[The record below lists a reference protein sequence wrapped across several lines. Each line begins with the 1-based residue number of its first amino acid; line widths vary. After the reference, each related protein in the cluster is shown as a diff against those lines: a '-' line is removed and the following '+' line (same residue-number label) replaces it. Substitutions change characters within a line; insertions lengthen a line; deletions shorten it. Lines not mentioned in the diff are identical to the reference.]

1 MTDTPKVT
9 DTPKGNVPNWKRGV
23 KMQQILI
30 SKKQDKKTIALLEN
44 GKLQEVYEEKEDSK
58 RLEGNIYLGK
68 VKDILP
74 GMQAAFVDIG
84 EEKNTFI
91 HIKDVLPKVSKIT
104 GNKNEDLDKYNIKD
118 YIKRN
123 SNILV
128 QVKKDATNLKGAKIS
143 TDLHIPGRFVVVMP
157 KDNFITVSQKIEDE
171 NERKRLINIA
181 KKTIKSDVGIIIR
194 TAAEGKDENIIKK
207 DIEQTINKWNNIKLQ
222 SENLKENEIPKV
234 LYKNNSIIEKIL
246 LDTVDNGIERIL
258 VDEIQM
264 LEEVQK
270 ILKNIDENNKVS
282 VELKQTDNLLDMY
295 DTDDQIEKLSARKI
309 WLKCGGFITIDKTE
323 ALTAIDV
330 NSGKFTGKQNLEETV
345 LKVNEEAS
353 CEIARQLRLRD
364 IGGIII
370 IDYIDMQETKSRQQV
385 LETLEKALKK
395 DRSKTQ
401 VIEFTKLN
409 LLEMTRKHMF
419 S

>member
-1 MTDTPKVT
+1 
-9 DTPKGNVPNWKRGV
+9 
-23 KMQQILI
+23 MQEILI
-30 SKKQDKKTIALLEN
+30 SKKKDKKIIALLEDGN
-44 GKLQEVYEEKEDSK
+44 LQEVYEEKEDSK

-171 NERKRLINIA
+171 SERKRLTSIA
-181 KKTIKSDVGIIIR
+181 KETIKSDIGLIIR
-194 TAAEGKDENIIKK
+194 TAAEGKSEEVIKK
-207 DIEQTINKWNNIKLQ
+207 DIEQTTQKWDDIKKE
-222 SENLKENEIPKV
+222 SENLKVNEIPKV

-258 VDEIQM
+258 VDDTNTF
-264 LEEVQK
+264 EEVQK
-270 ILKNIDENNKVS
+270 ILRNIDENNKVK
-282 VELKQTDNLLDMY
+282 VELKQTDNLLDIY
-295 DTDDQIEKLSARKI
+295 DTDDKIEKLNSRKV

-370 IDYIDMQETKSRQQV
+370 IDYIDMQEAKSREQV
-385 LETLEKALKK
+385 LKTLRQALKK

>member
-1 MTDTPKVT
+1 
-9 DTPKGNVPNWKRGV
+9 
-23 KMQQILI
+23 MQEILI
-30 SKKQDKKTIALLEN
+30 SKKEDKKTIAILEN
-44 GKLQEVYEEKEDSK
+44 AKLEEVYEEREESK

-91 HIKDVLPKVSKIT
+91 HIKDVLPKISKIT

-118 YIKRN
+118 YIKKDT
-123 SNILV
+123 SILV

-171 NERKRLINIA
+171 SEKERLINIA
-181 KKTIKSDVGIIIR
+181 KETIKNDVGLIIR

-207 DIEQTINKWNNIKLQ
+207 DIEQTIKKWNDIKKE
-222 SENLKENEIPKV
+222 SESLKENEIPKV
-234 LYKNNSIIEKIL
+234 LYKNDSIIEKIL
-246 LDTVDNGIERIL
+246 LDTVDNGIQRVI
-258 VDEIQM
+258 VDDTQM
-264 LEEVQK
+264 LEDIK
-270 ILKNIDENNKVS
+270 RILKNIDESNNVN

-370 IDYIDMQETKSRQQV
+370 IDYIDMQEAKSREQV
-385 LETLEKALKK
+385 LETLKQALKK

-419 S
+419 SEN

>member
-1 MTDTPKVT
+1 
-9 DTPKGNVPNWKRGV
+9 
-23 KMQQILI
+23 MQEILI
-30 SKKQDKKTIALLEN
+30 SKKEDKKTIAILEN
-44 GKLQEVYEEKEDSK
+44 AKLEEVYEERDESK

-91 HIKDVLPKVSKIT
+91 HIKDVLPKISKIT

-118 YIKRN
+118 YIKKDT
-123 SNILV
+123 SILV

-171 NERKRLINIA
+171 NERERLINIA
-181 KKTIKSDVGIIIR
+181 KETIKNDIGLIIR

-207 DIEQTINKWNNIKLQ
+207 DIEQTIKKWNDIKKE
-222 SENLKENEIPKV
+222 SESLKENEIPKV
-234 LYKNNSIIEKIL
+234 LYKNDSIIEKIL
-246 LDTVDNGIERIL
+246 LDTVDNGIQRVI
-258 VDEIQM
+258 VDDTQM
-264 LEEVQK
+264 LEDIK
-270 ILKNIDENNKVS
+270 RILKNIDESNKVN

-370 IDYIDMQETKSRQQV
+370 IDYIDMQEAKSREQV
-385 LETLEKALKK
+385 LETLKQALKK

-419 S
+419 SEN

>member
-1 MTDTPKVT
+1 
-9 DTPKGNVPNWKRGV
+9 
-23 KMQQILI
+23 MQEILI
-30 SKKQDKKTIALLEN
+30 SKKENKKTIAILED
-44 GKLQEVYEEKEDSK
+44 GKLEEVYEEKEDSK

-91 HIKDVLPKVSKIT
+91 HIKDVLPKVSKVT

-118 YIKRN
+118 YIKKD
-123 SNILV
+123 SSILV

-181 KKTIKSDVGIIIR
+181 KETIKSDIGLIIR
-194 TAAEGKDENIIKK
+194 TAAEGKEEDIIKK
-207 DIEQTINKWNNIKLQ
+207 DIEQTIKKWNDIKLQ
-222 SENLKENEIPKV
+222 SENLKENKIPKV
-234 LYKNNSIIEKIL
+234 LYKNNSIIEKFL
-246 LDTVDNGIERIL
+246 LDTVDNGIERIF
-258 VDEIQM
+258 VDDIQM
-264 LEEVQK
+264 LEEIQK
-270 ILKNIDENNKVS
+270 KLKNIDESNKVKL
-282 VELKQTDNLLDMY
+282 ELKQTDNLLDMY
-295 DTDDQIEKLSARKI
+295 DTDDQIEKLGARKI

-370 IDYIDMQETKSRQQV
+370 IDYIDMQEAKSREQV
-385 LETLEKALKK
+385 LKTLKQALKK

-419 S
+419 SEK

>member
-1 MTDTPKVT
+1 
-9 DTPKGNVPNWKRGV
+9 
-23 KMQQILI
+23 MQEII
-30 SKKQDKKTIALLEN
+30 INIDNKKDKLVAIMEN
-44 GKLQEVYEEKEDSK
+44 GKLIEKYQESENQR
-58 RLEGNIYLGK
+58 RLEGNIYIGK
-68 VKDILP
+68 VENVLL

-295 DTDDQIEKLSARKI
+295 DTDDQIEKLSSRKI

-370 IDYIDMQETKSRQQV
+370 IDYIDMQEAKSREQV
-385 LETLEKALKK
+385 LKTLRQALKK

>member
-1 MTDTPKVT
+1 
-9 DTPKGNVPNWKRGV
+9 
-23 KMQQILI
+23 
-30 SKKQDKKTIALLEN
+30 
-44 GKLQEVYEEKEDSK
+44 
-58 RLEGNIYLGK
+58 
-68 VKDILP
+68 
-74 GMQAAFVDIG
+74 
-84 EEKNTFI
+84 
-91 HIKDVLPKVSKIT
+91 
-104 GNKNEDLDKYNIKD
+104 
-118 YIKRN
+118 
-123 SNILV
+123 
-128 QVKKDATNLKGAKIS
+128 
-143 TDLHIPGRFVVVMP
+143 
-157 KDNFITVSQKIEDE
+157 
-171 NERKRLINIA
+171 
-181 KKTIKSDVGIIIR
+181 
-194 TAAEGKDENIIKK
+194 
-207 DIEQTINKWNNIKLQ
+207 
-222 SENLKENEIPKV
+222 
-234 LYKNNSIIEKIL
+234 
-246 LDTVDNGIERIL
+246 
-258 VDEIQM
+258 M

-295 DTDDQIEKLSARKI
+295 DTDDQIEKLSSRKI

-370 IDYIDMQETKSRQQV
+370 IDYIDMQEAKSREQV
-385 LETLEKALKK
+385 LKTLRQALKK

>member
-1 MTDTPKVT
+1 
-9 DTPKGNVPNWKRGV
+9 
-23 KMQQILI
+23 MQEILI
-30 SKKQDKKTIALLEN
+30 SKKKDKKIIALLEDGN
-44 GKLQEVYEEKEDSK
+44 LQEVYEEKEDSK

-171 NERKRLINIA
+171 SERKRLTSIA
-181 KKTIKSDVGIIIR
+181 KETIKSDIGLIIR
-194 TAAEGKDENIIKK
+194 TAAEGKSEEVIKK
-207 DIEQTINKWNNIKLQ
+207 DIKQTTQKWDDIKKE
-222 SENLKENEIPKV
+222 SENLKVNEIPKV

-258 VDEIQM
+258 VDDTNTF
-264 LEEVQK
+264 EEVQK
-270 ILKNIDENNKVS
+270 ILRNIDENNKVK
-282 VELKQTDNLLDMY
+282 VELKQTDNLLDIY
-295 DTDDQIEKLSARKI
+295 DTDDKIEKLNSRKV

-370 IDYIDMQETKSRQQV
+370 IDYIDMQEAKSREQV
-385 LETLEKALKK
+385 LKTLRQALKK

>member
-1 MTDTPKVT
+1 MGRARKEQ
-9 DTPKGNVPNWKRGV
+9 
-23 KMQQILI
+23 KMQEILI
-30 SKKQDKKTIALLEN
+30 SKKKDKKIIALLEDGN
-44 GKLQEVYEEKEDSK
+44 LQEVYEEKEDSK

-171 NERKRLINIA
+171 SERKRLTSIA
-181 KKTIKSDVGIIIR
+181 KETIKSDIGLIIR
-194 TAAEGKDENIIKK
+194 TAAEGKSEEVIKK
-207 DIEQTINKWNNIKLQ
+207 DIEQTTQKWDDIKKE
-222 SENLKENEIPKV
+222 SENLKVNEIPKV

-258 VDEIQM
+258 VDDTNTF
-264 LEEVQK
+264 EEVQK
-270 ILKNIDENNKVS
+270 ILRNIDENNKVK
-282 VELKQTDNLLDMY
+282 VELKQTDNLLDIY
-295 DTDDQIEKLSARKI
+295 DTDDKIEKLNSRKV

-370 IDYIDMQETKSRQQV
+370 IDYIDMQEAKSREQV
-385 LETLEKALKK
+385 LKTLRQALKK

>member
-1 MTDTPKVT
+1 MTDFPL
-9 DTPKGNVPNWKRGV
+9 GNVPNGKGKKGA
-23 KMQQILI
+23 KMQEILI
-30 SKKQDKKTIALLEN
+30 SKKEDKKTIAILEN
-44 GKLQEVYEEKEDSK
+44 AKLEEVYEEREESK

-91 HIKDVLPKVSKIT
+91 HIKDVLPKISKIT

-118 YIKRN
+118 YIKKDT
-123 SNILV
+123 SILV
-128 QVKKDATNLKGAKIS
+128 QVKKDATSLKGAKIS

-171 NERKRLINIA
+171 NERERLINIA
-181 KKTIKSDVGIIIR
+181 KETIKNDMGLIIR

-207 DIEQTINKWNNIKLQ
+207 DIEQTIKKWNDIKKE
-222 SENLKENEIPKV
+222 SESLKENEIPKV
-234 LYKNNSIIEKIL
+234 LYKNDSIIEKIL
-246 LDTVDNGIERIL
+246 LDTVDNGIQRVI
-258 VDEIQM
+258 VDDTQM
-264 LEEVQK
+264 LEDIK
-270 ILKNIDENNKVS
+270 RILKNIDESNKVN

-370 IDYIDMQETKSRQQV
+370 IDYIDMQEAKSREQV
-385 LETLEKALKK
+385 LETLKQALKK

-409 LLEMTRKHMF
+409 LLEITRKHMF
-419 S
+419 SEN

>member
-1 MTDTPKVT
+1 
-9 DTPKGNVPNWKRGV
+9 
-23 KMQQILI
+23 MQEILI
-30 SKKQDKKTIALLEN
+30 SKKEDKKTIAILEN
-44 GKLQEVYEEKEDSK
+44 AKLEEVYEEREESK

-91 HIKDVLPKVSKIT
+91 HIKDVLPKISKIT

-118 YIKRN
+118 YIKKDT
-123 SNILV
+123 SILV

-171 NERKRLINIA
+171 NERERLINIA
-181 KKTIKSDVGIIIR
+181 KETIKNDIGLIIR

-207 DIEQTINKWNNIKLQ
+207 DIEQTIKKWNDIKKE
-222 SENLKENEIPKV
+222 SESLKENEIPKV
-234 LYKNNSIIEKIL
+234 LYKNDSIIEKIL
-246 LDTVDNGIERIL
+246 LDTVDNGIQRVI
-258 VDEIQM
+258 VDDTQM
-264 LEEVQK
+264 LEDIK
-270 ILKNIDENNKVS
+270 RILKNIDESNKVN

-370 IDYIDMQETKSRQQV
+370 IDYIDMQEAKSREQV
-385 LETLEKALKK
+385 LETLKQALKK

-419 S
+419 SEN

>member
-1 MTDTPKVT
+1 
-9 DTPKGNVPNWKRGV
+9 
-23 KMQQILI
+23 MQEILI
-30 SKKQDKKTIALLEN
+30 SKKENKKIIALLED
-44 GKLQEVYEEKEDSK
+44 GKLEEVYEEKEDSK

-68 VKDILP
+68 VKDILQ

-84 EEKNTFI
+84 EEKNAFI
-91 HIKDVLPKVSKIT
+91 HIKDVLAKVSKVT

-118 YIKRN
+118 YIKKDT
-123 SNILV
+123 SILV

-171 NERKRLINIA
+171 SEKERLINIA
-181 KKTIKSDVGIIIR
+181 KETIKNDVGLIIR

-207 DIEQTINKWNNIKLQ
+207 DIEQTIKKWNDIKKE

-234 LYKNNSIIEKIL
+234 LYKNDSIIEKIL
-246 LDTVDNGIERIL
+246 LDTVDTGIQRVI
-258 VDEIQM
+258 VDDAQM
-264 LEEVQK
+264 LEDIK
-270 ILKNIDENNKVS
+270 RILKNIDESNNVN

-330 NSGKFTGKQNLEETV
+330 NSGKFTGRKNLEETV

-370 IDYIDMQETKSRQQV
+370 IDYIDMQEAKSREQV
-385 LETLEKALKK
+385 LKILKQALKK

-419 S
+419 SQ